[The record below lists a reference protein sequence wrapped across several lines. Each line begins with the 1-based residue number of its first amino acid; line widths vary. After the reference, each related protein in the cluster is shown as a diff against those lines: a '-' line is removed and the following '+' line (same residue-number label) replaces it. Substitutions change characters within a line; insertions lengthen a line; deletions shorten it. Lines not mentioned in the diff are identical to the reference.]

1 MSLTLKL
8 QRRKS
13 AGFTLIEITVVILL
27 VAVCGIA
34 MGKFFSQSL
43 LLTSKSQ
50 TALTGTYSAETAL
63 EKIAMSC
70 RELRSSA
77 DISNFTSTQFS
88 FVENNGNADNFSL
101 SGSTILLNSQTLLNN
116 VSSLTFSYYDKN
128 GNATKT
134 QNDIRY
140 IQISLQLGG
149 GTSSI
154 GLTTT
159 VFPRVFSS

>member
-1 MSLTLKL
+1 MFETSRDLLYVVLSLAIIWFTVFLCWLLYQAGRTLRNL
-8 QRRKS
+8 NR
-13 AGFTLIEITVVILL
+13 IL
-27 VAVCGIA
+27 
-34 MGKFFSQSL
+34 
-43 LLTSKSQ
+43 
-50 TALTGTYSAETAL
+50 ETAL
-63 EKIAMSC
+63 EKIVMSC

-88 FVENNGNADNFSL
+88 FVENNGNADNVSL

-128 GNATKT
+128 GIVTNT
-134 QNDIRY
+134 QNNIRY

-149 GTSSI
+149 NTSSI

-159 VFPRVFSS
+159 VFPRVFTS